1 MELKNAPFCP
11 LIKKDC
17 KQLGCSWFTQ
27 VRGRDPQSGRD
38 IDEWGCAITWLPVLL
53 IANANEARQGAA
65 ATESFRNAVMGAHQ
79 AAQPPSAP
87 PTVGASMAQVI
98 ETVATPP
105 QIKQE

>member
-27 VRGRDPQSGRD
+27 VRGRDPQTGRD

-65 ATESFRNAVMGAHQ
+65 ATESFRNAVMGVQRAPGTPPNA
-79 AAQPPSAP
+79 AAQVAE
-87 PTVGASMAQVI
+87 VI

-105 QIKQE
+105 QIKAEG